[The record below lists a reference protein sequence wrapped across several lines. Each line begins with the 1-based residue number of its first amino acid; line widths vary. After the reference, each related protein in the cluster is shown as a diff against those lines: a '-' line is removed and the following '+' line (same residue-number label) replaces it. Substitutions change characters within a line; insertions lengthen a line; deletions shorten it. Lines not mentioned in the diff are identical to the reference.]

1 MGVNLQI
8 IMKRLFMMVAGV
20 LMSLKIGVLSLVAQG
35 SSPPPEQS
43 VSLTPPPAPNPR
55 INGAKVFGA
64 RPGSPFLFK
73 MSAAGAKPMRYLA
86 GNLPAGL
93 SMDPA
98 TGLISGKI
106 EKVGEYHVA
115 LTASNNSGM
124 ASREL
129 RIKVGEDV
137 CLAPPMGWNSWNCWS
152 DFVDQEKVSA
162 SAKAMV
168 EKGLVDHG
176 WTYINID
183 DTWQG
188 LRGGKFNAIQPN
200 EKFPDMKGLCDQVH
214 GMGLKIGIY
223 STPWYM
229 SYAGKCGGSG
239 DTQDGVWVSPK
250 ISKKRVNGKSHWL
263 GEFKFD
269 DNDAKQWAEWGFDYL
284 KYDWKPNDVPST
296 ARMAKALRG
305 CGRDIVYSL
314 SNCSPLTNGSDYF
327 RLANCYRTMG
337 DIRDEWRTGNPL
349 GKYEGLV
356 DIWDYHD
363 KWSAFSAPSHHP
375 DPDML
380 ILGKVAWHEKTPK
393 PTRLT
398 PDEQYTHIS
407 LWCLWSA
414 PLLIG
419 CPIDQIDDFTLGLLT
434 NDEVLDVDQDPLCRM
449 AKTVSNDG
457 IRYVMVKEMEDGSKV
472 VGLLNRGDM
481 PVEVRAEW
489 KALGLSGKQR
499 VRDLWRQKDLGE
511 FDGGFGATVNSH
523 GVVLVRLC
531 AAMVK

>member
-1 MGVNLQI
+1 MQNQR
-8 IMKRLFMMVAGV
+8 MKSRL
-20 LMSLKIGVLSLVAQG
+20 LVAFALG
-35 SSPPPEQS
+35 LALNDLRAADTNAPATNT
-43 VSLTPPPAPNPR
+43 VVAYYILTPAAPATPR
-55 INGAKVFGA
+55 INGASIFGV
-64 RPGSPFLFK
+64 RPGSPFLFTI
-73 MSAAGAKPMRYLA
+73 
-86 GNLPAGL
+86 
-93 SMDPA
+93 PA
-98 TGLISGKI
+98 TGERPMEFSAKNLPRGLKLDAKTGHITGSLKT
-106 EKVGEYHVA
+106 KGEYKIILCAKNSQGEAKKDFRIVCGDQIA
-115 LTASNNSGM
+115 LT
-124 ASREL
+124 
-129 RIKVGEDV
+129 
-137 CLAPPMGWNSWNCWS
+137 PPMGWNSWNCWS
-152 DFVDQEKVSA
+152 DFVDREKVAA

-168 EKGLVDHG
+168 EKGLINHG
-176 WTYINID
+176 WSYINID
-183 DTWQG
+183 DAWQG

-200 EKFPDMKGLCDQVH
+200 EKFPDMKRLCDQVH

-250 ISKKRVNGKSHWL
+250 ISKKRVNGKSHWI
-263 GEFKFD
+263 GEFHFD
-269 DNDAKQWAEWGFDYL
+269 ENDAKQWAEWGFDYL

-296 ARMAKALRG
+296 ERMAKALQG

-314 SNCSPLTNGSDYF
+314 SNCAPLTNAPDYF

-356 DIWDYHD
+356 DIWDYHE
-363 KWSAFSAPSHHP
+363 KWSAFSAPAHHP

-380 ILGKVAWHEKTPK
+380 ILGKVAWHDKTPK

-434 NDEVLDVDQDPLCRM
+434 NDEVLEVDQDPLCQM

-457 IRYVMVKEMEDGSKV
+457 TRYVLVKEMEDGSKV
-472 VGLLNRGDM
+472 VGMLNRGDK
-481 PVEVRAEW
+481 PVEVRADW
-489 KALGLSGKQR
+489 KTLGLLGKQR
-499 VRDLWRQKDLGE
+499 VRDLWRQKDMGE
-511 FDGGFGATVNSH
+511 FDGSFGATVNSH
-523 GVVLVRLC
+523 GVVLVSLS
-531 AAMVK
+531 AVK